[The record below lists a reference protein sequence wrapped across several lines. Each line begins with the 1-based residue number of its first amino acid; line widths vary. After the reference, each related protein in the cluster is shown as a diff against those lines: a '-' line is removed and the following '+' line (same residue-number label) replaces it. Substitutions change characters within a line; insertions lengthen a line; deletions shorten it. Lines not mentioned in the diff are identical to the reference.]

1 MKNRFVINSNDDV
14 IYTTAL
20 GKIVGVF
27 PIKHAI
33 SIIDNYGS
41 EALIYMDLDTVNI
54 RRGRF

>member
-41 EALIYMDLDTVNI
+41 EA
-54 RRGRF
+54 